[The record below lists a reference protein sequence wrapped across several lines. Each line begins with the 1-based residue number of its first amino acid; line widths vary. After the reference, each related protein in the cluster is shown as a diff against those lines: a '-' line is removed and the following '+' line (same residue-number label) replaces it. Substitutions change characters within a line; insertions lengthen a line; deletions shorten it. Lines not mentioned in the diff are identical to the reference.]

1 MALAV
6 LALLFMTAA
15 TVYKNRAVDAAAKEN
30 HLPLLDN
37 ASSAT
42 PAATTAGLKS
52 PYSLDPNDDDD
63 DDHDGAAKPA
73 IGLAL
78 TLQLSVFSGVV
89 LGSFAPLETLAQ
101 NGTS

>member
-42 PAATTAGLKS
+42 SAATTTGLTS

-63 DDHDGAAKPA
+63 DSDGAAKPA
-73 IGLAL
+73 ISLAL